1 MFRKVA
7 ITDIHG
13 ILCIM
18 DILRGEKLLLERKEV
33 WDLKWSEVSSL
44 LLHTLFFIA
53 LMSKAIYFGL

>member
-18 DILRGEKLLLERKEV
+18 DIRRGDKLPLERKEV
-33 WDLKWSEVSSL
+33 WDLKWSEVRKLATLLAFVSL
-44 LLHTLFFIA
+44 EI
-53 LMSKAIYFGL
+53 